1 MMIPSLQDD
10 ARCAKAIDV
19 LCGILGSAAQGHRRE
34 DVLALREAYIY
45 CISLPQFPGRFAVKL
60 FRHRHAR
67 QQAKAQA
74 AFDLLQTLYPRNN
87 ERFAVPKPY
96 TAVPKQAAVIT
107 EWVEGRQLSGVLRRQ
122 DGKARSLTL
131 RQAGEWLRWFHEGTV
146 QDGLPYDH
154 GRALLRID
162 RLSRHLRK
170 NESRRLEAH
179 RALLEHA
186 SRHFASLHLPHA
198 RLHADFTPL
207 NLLFDGVRMV
217 GVDFTHP
224 VNGPI
229 THDICRFLVYA
240 DIYQF
245 WLTRASSLRRYGCRR
260 SDYESFMAGY
270 GPLVLAESEFL
281 YLQYTEIVRRLA
293 SLLLLSRKRR
303 ISLLRW
309 LELFRLRRIARH
321 AAFGLRAAMHK

>member
-10 ARCAKAIDV
+10 ARCAKAIEV
-19 LCGILGSAAQGHRRE
+19 LCSRLGVTSQGHRRE
-34 DVLALREAYIY
+34 EVLALREAYIY

-60 FRHRHAR
+60 FRHRQAR

-74 AFDLLQTLYPRNN
+74 AFDLLRTLYPRNN
-87 ERFAVPKPY
+87 ERLAVPRPY
-96 TAVPKQAAVIT
+96 TAIPKRAAVIT

-146 QDGLPYDH
+146 QERVPYDH
-154 GRALLRID
+154 GRALARID

-170 NESRRLEAH
+170 NESRYLAAH
-179 RALLEHA
+179 RELLEHA
-186 SRHFASLHLPHA
+186 SRYFSSLRLPYA

-207 NLLFDGVRMV
+207 NLLFDGVRMI

-224 VNGPI
+224 VNGPVSD
-229 THDICRFLVYA
+229 DICRFLVYA

-260 SDYESFMAGY
+260 SDHEAFVAGY
-270 GPLVLAESEFL
+270 GPLALSENEFL

-293 SLLLLSRKRR
+293 SLSLLSHKRG

-321 AAFGLRAAMHK
+321 AAVGLRGVICK